1 MTTEAPRTGQVDRDS
16 GVSVLLG
23 AAASAVVLGLVAAL
37 VGALVSGSTAA
48 WGALVGTVLVVG
60 ILGFGSFVVN
70 VVAGLV
76 PTLALMVA
84 MTTYVLQ
91 VVLMGLVFA
100 VLSSSDLLD
109 TTLDRGWLA
118 GAVIGGTA
126 IWLVSQV
133 LLTVRRRIPVYDL
146 PEQVPVQGT
155 GTATAPA
162 GSHPTE
168 GGAR

>member
-23 AAASAVVLGLVAAL
+23 AAASAVVLGLLAVV
-37 VGALVSGSTAA
+37 VGALVSGSAA
-48 WGALVGTVLVVG
+48 ALGALVGTLLVVG

-100 VLSSSDLLD
+100 VLSGSGLLD

-133 LLTVRRRIPVYDL
+133 LLTTRRRIPVYEL
-146 PEQVPVQGT
+146 
-155 GTATAPA
+155 
-162 GSHPTE
+162 PTE

>member
-1 MTTEAPRTGQVDRDS
+1 MMTTEAPRTGQVDRDS
-16 GVSVLLG
+16 GASVLLG
-23 AAASAVVLGLVAAL
+23 AAASAVVLGLVASV
-37 VGALVSGSTAA
+37 VGALVSGSAA
-48 WGALVGTVLVVG
+48 ALGALVGTVLVVG

-100 VLSSSDLLD
+100 VLSGSGLLD

-133 LLTVRRRIPVYDL
+133 LLTTRRRIPVYEL
-146 PEQVPVQGT
+146 
-155 GTATAPA
+155 
-162 GSHPTE
+162 PTE